1 VQVPAA
7 HRDAT
12 GAPNVACCLD
22 APVLRRAALVAVLV
36 CLTSASAAMADPG
49 SLYRG
54 PAPRPGPDILYEKPA
69 TAPQLTNGPNWRAS
83 SILISGASAYRR
95 GEFVYQDFLYDD
107 HGANS
112 GQRDQND
119 PRGQAAGT
127 SSDLFSEPNGEYTYP
142 TNPVYAMNAA
152 DLVELRVKPHAD
164 RTAFRITLNTMKD
177 PSLVA
182 TTIAIG
188 GTPGV
193 EVPMPFGA
201 NTSAPAD
208 LFLTVHGS
216 SAKLTRAGTNAEVAS
231 PSVSIDSK
239 RRQIEVSVSHAY
251 WDPTGK
257 TVRLAAATGLWD
269 KANDRYLIP
278 QQDADATHP
287 GGAGNLLAPSAFF
300 NVAFR
305 TKEPTPAPNDPVNI
319 GSPAWW
325 RDRAQG
331 SALQAGSIADFGV
344 NVDFAKLAAGT
355 TDNSGVPMNGPM
367 DRILASHFETA
378 QGLDYS
384 KLCASTTECKGE
396 YRGRLQPYAIY
407 IPKKPRPAAG
417 YGMTLLLHSLSANY
431 NQYLTTQNQSQF
443 GERGPGSIVITPE
456 GRGPDGW
463 YWDTAGADTFEVW
476 ADVASRYKLDPA
488 YTAIAGYS
496 MGGYGTYKLATQYP
510 DLFAKGQPTV
520 GPPGLG
526 IWVPPNEP
534 ISGGARSNTNHMLP
548 SLRNIPFLIW
558 NAVQD
563 ELVPY
568 AGAVAQAQTFDDL
581 GYRYIFDSFA
591 PAEHLTL
598 AFHDQYKPAADFLG
612 TTKVNRNPAHVTYVV
627 NPKMNFPKVRTVADH
642 AYWLSRLKLRTA
654 SGDAPRGTIDVLSRG
669 FGVGDPTPGS
679 TQHGGG
685 ALGPGTLGN
694 LPFTEQS
701 KSWGAVPKRSMINV
715 LEIHATNVRSVTIDP
730 VRARV
735 DCDAQLDVTSDGPL
749 AITLAGC
756 GRNASLGGGSG
767 SCDASRPPG
776 ASVSR
781 ASRLRRTR
789 ISLRG
794 RVVAFRCAAG
804 REVAGTVKR
813 VFVTISAR
821 ARGRC
826 RFLRANGRLTARRSC
841 SRAVRLRARLGPQR
855 PGKVPWAL
863 SKRVHLPRGSYKV
876 ALRAVDTRGKA
887 SGRRGRFNST
897 TFRVR

>member
-1 VQVPAA
+1 
-7 HRDAT
+7 
-12 GAPNVACCLD
+12 
-22 APVLRRAALVAVLV
+22 VLRRAALLATLLS
-36 CLTSASAAMADPG
+36 LTFASAALADSS

-69 TAPQLTNGPNWRAS
+69 TAPQLTNGAGWRAS
-83 SILISGASAYRR
+83 PILISGTSAYRS

-127 SSDLFSEPNGEYTYP
+127 SSDLFSQPNGTYTYP

-152 DLVELRVKPHAD
+152 DLVELRVKPSA
-164 RTAFRITLNTMKD
+164 TQTKFRITLNTLKD
-177 PSLVA
+177 PSLVG

-193 EVPMPFGA
+193 ELPVPNGA
-201 NTSAPAD
+201 NTTAPAD
-208 LFLTVHGS
+208 MFLTVHGTT
-216 SAKLTRAGTNAEVAS
+216 AKLVKAGTNADLGA
-231 PSVSIDSK
+231 PSVAIDMN
-239 RRQIEVSVSHAY
+239 RRQIEVSVPHSM

-257 TVRLAAATGLWD
+257 TVRLAAAVGLWD
-269 KANDRYLIP
+269 KANGKYLIP

-287 GGAGNLLAPSAFF
+287 GGGGSLVAPSAFF

-305 TKEPTPAPNDPVNI
+305 TNEPTPAPNDPVNAA
-319 GSPAWW
+319 SPAWW

-331 SALQAGSIADFGV
+331 TALQAGSLGDFGV
-344 NVDFAKLAAGT
+344 NVNFAKLAAGT
-355 TDNSGVPMNGPM
+355 TDNSGVPTTGPM

-384 KLCASTTECKGE
+384 TLCASTTECKGE

-407 IPKKPRPAAG
+407 IPTKPRPAAG
-417 YGMTLLLHSLSANY
+417 YGMTLLLHSLSAAY

-443 GERGPGSIVITPE
+443 GDRGPGSIVITPE
-456 GRGPDGW
+456 GRGPDAW
-463 YWDTAGADTFEVW
+463 YWDTGGADTFEVW

-488 YTAIAGYS
+488 YTVITGYS
-496 MGGYGTYKLATQYP
+496 MGGYGTYKLASQYP
-510 DLFAKGQPTV
+510 DLFAKAQPTV

-534 ISGGARSNTNHMLP
+534 ISGGAVSNTNHMLP

-581 GYRYIFDSFA
+581 GYRYIFDSFTS
-591 PAEHLTL
+591 AEHLTL
-598 AFHDQYKPAADFLG
+598 AIHDQFQPAADFLG
-612 TTKVNRNPAHVTYVV
+612 ATKVNRNPAHVTYVV
-627 NPKMNFPKVRTVADH
+627 NPKMDFPKVRTVANH
-642 AYWLSRLKLRTA
+642 AYWLSGMKLRDG
-654 SGDAPRGTIDVLSRG
+654 SGDAPLGTIDVLSRG
-669 FGVGDPTPGS
+669 FGLGDPVPGP

-685 ALGPGTLGN
+685 ALGPGTLGE
-694 LPFTEQS
+694 LAFTEQS
-701 KSWGAVPKRSMINV
+701 KGWGPVPKRSTIDV
-715 LEIHATNVRSVTIDP
+715 LEISAKNVRSVTIDP
-730 VRARV
+730 ARARV

-749 AITLAGC
+749 SITLAGC
-756 GRNASLGGGSG
+756 GRNTNLGGGSG

-781 ASRLRRTR
+781 TSRLRRGS

-794 RVVAFRCAAG
+794 RAVAFRCASG
-804 REVAGTVKR
+804 QQVAGTVKR
-813 VFVTISAR
+813 VYVTISHR
-821 ARGRC
+821 AGGRC
-826 RFLRANGRLTARRSC
+826 RFLGANGRLTSRRSC
-841 SRAVRLRARLGPQR
+841 SRAVRLRARLGRRR

-863 SKRVHLPRGSYKV
+863 SKRVRLPRGRYTV
-876 ALRAVDTRGKA
+876 ALTALDARGKS
-887 SGRRGRFNST
+887 SGRRGRFNRT
-897 TFRVR
+897 IFRVR